1 VKRGKRKGGNL
12 KEEEREKKE
21 RKRKGT
27 GTGRVRSK
35 KGHVARGGKIS
46 VSEVGAEQIVFGLK
60 FRPLLQRPYLIAGLQ
75 GFLFWSKNN
84 ICTPPKTIFTP
95 LSR

>member
-46 VSEVGAEQIVFGLK
+46 VSEVGGRTNS
-60 FRPLLQRPYLIAGLQ
+60 FRTKI
-75 GFLFWSKNN
+75 
-84 ICTPPKTIFTP
+84 
-95 LSR
+95 